1 MPQWAEQYPDVHRTL
16 PSEPRELEKLHRQ
29 YVANVI
35 FTIAGDAFQKWI
47 SSVVEQRNQ
56 GIKDDQ
62 NLDVEMDPEV
72 FKVFQSSTA
81 VTQ

>member
-1 MPQWAEQYPDVHRTL
+1 MLQWAKRHPDVHRTL
-16 PSEPRELEKLHRQ
+16 PSEEREIEKLHRQ

-47 SSVVEQRNQ
+47 SKVVEQRNQ

-62 NLDVEMDPEV
+62 NLDVEIGP
-72 FKVFQSSTA
+72 
-81 VTQ
+81 